1 MMTCHGTADSLV
13 KNSNLAEQLKEWS
26 EPYGVSFSKNM
37 TNTPQSGYTSI
48 VYGDGTKV
56 IGVSA
61 AGVGHMVPVHENEDL
76 K

>member
-1 MMTCHGTADSLV
+1 M
-13 KNSNLAEQLKEWS
+13 KEWS